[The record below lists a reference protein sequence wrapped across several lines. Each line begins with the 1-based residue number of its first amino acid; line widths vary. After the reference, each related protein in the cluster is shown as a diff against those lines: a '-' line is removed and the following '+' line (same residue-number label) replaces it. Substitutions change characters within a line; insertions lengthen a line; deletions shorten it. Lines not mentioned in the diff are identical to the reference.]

1 MGMWFPHPMKII
13 VFWSPV
19 VPVLCPL
26 VHQPQ
31 LKGVHP
37 KIAPCF
43 LRSFFSR
50 PVKHATHHGANC
62 FARCSIK
69 SFRYRMK
76 RSFLQGQASKKVS
89 SSSCAESKKI
99 LRGQNWMHFWVQSEN
114 SDSYFLRDRVGF
126 GFGCSSGRC
135 WLLFLF
141 RFDQTKQ
148 AGRQDR
154 TRWKTSP
161 ARRTPHSRQGGHTK
175 KAFRSPTVN
184 SSGKTIN
191 KEQLGKL
198 RADVVALRSHGG
210 WCRLA
215 QPIICLDPLWP
226 GIRQVLVVVRP
237 PSKGPKIYCLSLG
250 IKKCS
255 QNVPYIHIF
264 FKSDETQKKQPKLS
278 RHKSGA

>member
-1 MGMWFPHPMKII
+1 M
-13 VFWSPV
+13 
-19 VPVLCPL
+19 
-26 VHQPQ
+26 
-31 LKGVHP
+31 LK
-37 KIAPCF
+37 
-43 LRSFFSR
+43 
-50 PVKHATHHGANC
+50 
-62 FARCSIK
+62 
-69 SFRYRMK
+69 
-76 RSFLQGQASKKVS
+76 
-89 SSSCAESKKI
+89 
-99 LRGQNWMHFWVQSEN
+99 
-114 SDSYFLRDRVGF
+114 
-126 GFGCSSGRC
+126 
-135 WLLFLF
+135 
-141 RFDQTKQ
+141 
-148 AGRQDR
+148 

-184 SSGKTIN
+184 CSGKTIN